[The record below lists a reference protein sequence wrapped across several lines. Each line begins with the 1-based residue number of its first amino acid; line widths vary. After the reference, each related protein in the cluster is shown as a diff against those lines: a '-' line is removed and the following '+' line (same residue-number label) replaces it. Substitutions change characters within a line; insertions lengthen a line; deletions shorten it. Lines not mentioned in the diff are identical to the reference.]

1 MGIGIG
7 QSGHGRRL
15 VSKAHILAPVPGMAS
30 GGRPKVSVIIPCFN
44 YERFLPGSV
53 GSALSQ
59 DGVETEVI
67 IVDDASTDHSADIA
81 ERYARQDPRVTVIR
95 HGSNV
100 GHIDTFNDG
109 LAAATGEFIVRLDAD
124 DLLTPGSLARAVA
137 LLDAF
142 PSVGLVY
149 GHPKHFT
156 TGMPPS
162 ACTRIRGWRVWS
174 GEEWVADRCRKGA
187 NCITTPEVMVR
198 GSVMLS
204 VGGLSTRL
212 HLAEDMEMWLR
223 VAAVSDVGRV
233 EGPDQ
238 AFHRDHPASMTAAID
253 QLTDLRA
260 RANVFDVLFAGP
272 ERPAVLR
279 IRAAQVGAPGSRS
292 RGIGT
297 CLSRLRP
304 GTHQHGRCGALR
316 RVCARYISGGAV
328 TYPVACSTTTD
339 KGRSAHRPSHACLHH
354 ECDLAAN
361 PVEVVLPQ
369 VEADRRVGHAPLLI
383 PGDPDRQR
391 GFGGPQYA
399 RQAQLPRCWHSG
411 RRRPRSMF
419 SSARPVR
426 TWCGRLRRHR

>member
-30 GGRPKVSVIIPCFN
+30 GRRPKVSVIIPCFN

-272 ERPAVLR
+272 GGRLSCAFELHRSARRALAAEALEHAYHAYDRGRTSTVDVERYVEFALATYPEA
-279 IRAAQVGAPGSRS
+279 RS
-292 RGIGT
+292 LTQWR
-297 CLSRLRP
+297 
-304 GTHQHGRCGALR
+304 ALR
-316 RVCARYISGGAV
+316 RR
-328 TYPVACSTTTD
+328 T
-339 KGRSAHRPSHACLHH
+339 K
-354 ECDLAAN
+354 
-361 PVEVVLPQ
+361 
-369 VEADRRVGHAPLLI
+369 VGPRIAPLMPVFI
-383 PGDPDRQR
+383 MSVI
-391 GFGGPQYA
+391 
-399 RQAQLPRCWHSG
+399 W
-411 RRRPRSMF
+411 RRIRWKSYYR
-419 SSARPVR
+419 RWKR
-426 TWCGRLRRHR
+426 TGV